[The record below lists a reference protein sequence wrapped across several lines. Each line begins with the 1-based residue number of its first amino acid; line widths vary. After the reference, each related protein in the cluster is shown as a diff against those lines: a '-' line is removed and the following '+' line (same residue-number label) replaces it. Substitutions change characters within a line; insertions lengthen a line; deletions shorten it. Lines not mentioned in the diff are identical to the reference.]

1 MAYVVKDV
9 RKRSPYWY
17 AVFRGKTNRYV
28 KKSTKETAR
37 SKALEMA
44 RGWEKASKQ
53 ARERT
58 LTEARTRDILSE
70 ILSSVNGGEGLQV
83 FTVAEWFDLFV
94 KQKQKSRAD
103 KTALRHEQMMKE
115 FIEYL
120 DHRAHL
126 NIAAISSKDIAEFR
140 DHRQSRGLAPSTLN
154 TDVTV
159 LSSAF
164 NAALKQGHISVNP
177 CGAIEPLKD
186 KLVHKSVFTPEQ
198 VTAILKTIED
208 MEFSGPRGSK
218 LDKDQNE
225 ALRRDWRGLI
235 LTAFYSGLRLGDAA
249 NLQFKHIDLVSEIKT
264 IRAQQGKTGTEIVIA
279 IHSALE
285 DFLLSLPAPKTDE
298 AFLFPTFA
306 QRIVSPLSK
315 YFRKI
320 MERAHIEQ
328 RVIRERSE
336 SGSGRNVNALSFHSL
351 RHSFTSILANAG
363 VPEETRML
371 LTGHT
376 ERATHQ
382 RYTHH
387 ELQRLRDAV
396 AVLPRI

>member
-44 RGWEKASKQ
+44 RGWEKAARQ

-70 ILSSVNGGEGLQV
+70 ILSNVNGGEGLQV
-83 FTVAEWFDLFV
+83 FTVAEWFDHFV

-103 KTALRHEQMMKE
+103 KTALRHAQMMNE

-126 NIAAISSKDIAEFR
+126 NIAAISSRDIADFR

-154 TDVTV
+154 TDITV

-164 NAALKQGHISVNP
+164 NAALKQGHVSVNP
-177 CGAIEPLKD
+177 CAAIEPLKD

-198 VTAILKTIED
+198 ITAILKTIED
-208 MEFSGPRGSK
+208 MQFVGPRGST
-218 LDKDQNE
+218 LNKDQNA
-225 ALRRDWRGLI
+225 ALRRDWKGLT
-235 LTAFYSGLRLGDAA
+235 LAAFYSGLRLGDAA
-249 NLQFKHIDLVSEIKT
+249 NLQWKHVDLVSEIKT
-264 IRAQQGKTGTEIVIA
+264 IRMRQGKTGAEIVIA
-279 IHSALE
+279 IHPALE
-285 DFLLSLPAPKTDE
+285 DLLLSLSAPKTDE
-298 AFLFPTFA
+298 AFLFPSLA

-315 YFRKI
+315 MFGKI
-320 MERAHIEQ
+320 MERAHIKQ
-328 RVIRERSE
+328 HVIRERSE
-336 SGSGRNVNALSFHSL
+336 SGSGRSVNALSFHSL

-396 AVLPRI
+396 AVLPRL

>member
-9 RKRSPYWY
+9 RKRSPFWY
-17 AVFRGKTNRYV
+17 AVFRGKANRYV

-44 RGWEKASKQ
+44 RGWEKAAKQ

-83 FTVAEWFDLFV
+83 FTVAEWFDHFV

-126 NIAAISSKDIAEFR
+126 NFAAISSKDIADFR

-154 TDVTV
+154 TDITV

-177 CGAIEPLKD
+177 CVAIEPLKD
-186 KLVHKSVFTPEQ
+186 KLVHKSVFMPEQ

-208 MEFSGPRGSK
+208 MEFAGPRGGK

-249 NLQFKHIDLVSEIKT
+249 NLQFKHIDLVSGIKT
-264 IRAQQGKTGTEIVIA
+264 IRVQQGKTGAEIVIA
-279 IHSALE
+279 IHPALE

-298 AFLFPTFA
+298 AFLFPAFA

-328 RVIRERSE
+328 HVIRERSE
-336 SGSGRNVNALSFHSL
+336 SGSGRSVNALSFHSL

>member
-9 RKRSPYWY
+9 RKRSPFWY

-44 RGWEKASKQ
+44 RGWEKAAKL

-70 ILSSVNGGEGLQV
+70 ILSNVNGGEGLQV
-83 FTVAEWFDLFV
+83 FTVAEWFDHFV

-103 KTALRHEQMMKE
+103 KTALRHAQMMNE

-126 NIAAISSKDIAEFR
+126 NIAAISSRDIADFR
-140 DHRQSRGLAPSTLN
+140 DHRQSRGLAPSTVN
-154 TDVTV
+154 TDITV

-164 NAALKQGHISVNP
+164 NAALKQGHVSVNP
-177 CGAIEPLKD
+177 CAAIEPLKD
-186 KLVHKSVFTPEQ
+186 KVVHKSVFSPEQ
-198 VTAILKTIED
+198 IRAILKTVED
-208 MEFSGPRGSK
+208 MEFAGPRGSK
-218 LDKDQNE
+218 LNKNQNE
-225 ALRRDWRGLI
+225 ALRRDWKGLT
-235 LTAFYSGLRLGDAA
+235 LAAFYSGLRLGDAA
-249 NLQFKHIDLVSEIKT
+249 NLQWKHIDLVSEIKT
-264 IRAQQGKTGTEIVIA
+264 IRMRQGKTGAEIVIA
-279 IHSALE
+279 IHPALE
-285 DFLLSLPAPKTDE
+285 DFLLSLSAPKTDE
-298 AFLFPTFA
+298 AFLFPSLA

-315 YFRKI
+315 MFGKI

-336 SGSGRNVNALSFHSL
+336 SGSGRSVNALSFHSL

-396 AVLPRI
+396 AVLPRL